1 MPYQDVNGNLIAP
14 AQNPY
19 VSSGAAASVVSPEY
33 SSRLVHTK
41 FINDLLREVKQ
52 SIKIRRP
59 IKLFFVGEYGY
70 GKTTLLNLIA
80 KEFEDNGGVCVSIK
94 FQELLTPVAAS
105 SQPDKHFESLLGAII
120 LKMYN
125 TLVKKGLLTR
135 SDRKLF
141 EETEFIDIFDTFF
154 ELLQHTQKIHILI
167 AFDEVEALFSNL
179 SIKIQYFMSF
189 LHSLSEKFLARPG
202 WALCV
207 SVSEEYYGQIMSEAR
222 QLQEARFNFKILKH
236 LSPQEVKGY
245 IETKNSFVTLRT
257 DNKVYPFEEEVID
270 FVSVV
275 SGGVPRFIET
285 ICQLLWAEA
294 EASHTSVTIETA
306 RRIFSNSYR
315 VYAEAYFG
323 ELRTSLFLP
332 DEDKVKVFSDEDKVK
347 AFLSLPDEEDKVKVK
362 AFSDE
367 DKVKAFSDEAEAFLN
382 LLFLSGGRKQSIQDL
397 LKLQDSCSISYFYS
411 LDKSKAASRL
421 KRAGSEL
428 RSKQEFEDY
437 LEFFG
442 KRPYRY
448 SLKNSIFKDVFR
460 SRERI

>member
-19 VSSGAAASVVSPEY
+19 VISGAAASVVSQEY
-33 SSRLVHTK
+33 SSKLVHTK
-41 FINDLLREVKQ
+41 FINDLLDEVKQ

-120 LKMYN
+120 LKIYN
-125 TLVKKGLLTR
+125 TLVKKGLLTK
-135 SDRKLF
+135 SDRKIF

-154 ELLQHTQKIHILI
+154 ELFQRTQKIHILI

-207 SVSEEYYGQIMSEAR
+207 SVSEEYYSQIMSEAR
-222 QLQEARFNFKILKH
+222 QLQEARFNFKILKP

-245 IETKNSFVTLRT
+245 VETKNSSVTLRT
-257 DNKVYPFEEEVID
+257 DNRVYPFEEEVID
-270 FVSVV
+270 FVAVV
-275 SGGVPRFIET
+275 SGGVPRFVET

-294 EASHTSVTIETA
+294 EAAHKSVTIETT

-323 ELRTSLFLP
+323 ELRS
-332 DEDKVKVFSDEDKVK
+332 S
-347 AFLSLPDEEDKVKVK
+347 LSL
-362 AFSDE
+362 
-367 DKVKAFSDEAEAFLN
+367 SDEAEAFLN
-382 LLFLSGGRKQSIQDL
+382 LLFFSGGRKQSIQDL
-397 LKLQDSCSISYFYS
+397 LKFQDICSISYFYA
-411 LDKSKAASRL
+411 LDKSKAEYRL
-421 KRAGSEL
+421 KRAGDEL
-428 RSKQEFEDY
+428 RSKLEFDAY
-437 LEFFG
+437 LEVFG
-442 KRPYRY
+442 KRPYMY
-448 SLKNSIFKDVFR
+448 TLKNSVFKDVFR
-460 SRERI
+460 YRERI

>member
-1 MPYQDVNGNLIAP
+1 MPYQDVNGNSIAP
-14 AQNPY
+14 AQNSY
-19 VSSGAAASVVSPEY
+19 VSSGAAASVVSQKD
-33 SSRLVHTK
+33 SFRLVHTK
-41 FINDLLREVKQ
+41 FINNLLGEVKQ

-80 KEFEDNGGVCVSIK
+80 KEFEDNEGVCVSIK

-154 ELLQHTQKIHILI
+154 ELLQRTQKIHILI

-179 SIKIQYFMSF
+179 SIKIEYFMSF

-245 IETKNSFVTLRT
+245 IETKNSCVTLRT
-257 DNKVYPFEEEVID
+257 DNKIYPFEEEVID

-323 ELRTSLFLP
+323 ELRTSL
-332 DEDKVKVFSDEDKVK
+332 
-347 AFLSLPDEEDKVKVK
+347 SLPDEEDKV
-362 AFSDE
+362 
-367 DKVKAFSDEAEAFLN
+367 KVKAFSDEAEAFLN

-397 LKLQDSCSISYFYS
+397 LKLQDSCSISYFYG
-411 LDKSKAASRL
+411 LDKSKAEYRL
-421 KRAGSEL
+421 KRAGNEL